1 MGSTFLGDRIIIMML
16 TGLVSS
22 RTVLALALLLL
33 FPLIGIAAERVVFE
47 ARKIVTMDPSIPEAR
62 YVVVEDGRILSVA
75 NSLAQLDAWLDNQD
89 YRIDSQFSEKV
100 LLPGLIDPHLHP
112 LMAAV
117 LLPTSFITPEDWNL
131 PTGKFPGVRTAENY
145 QRRLR
150 ELISDNKSSE
160 PFITWGYHQLWHG
173 DLDRQLLDEIE
184 PNRAVIVWHRSFHEI
199 IMNTAAMRFLDLD
212 NETVFAE
219 IISAPGID
227 PSHANYTAGHLSE
240 TALSV
245 ALARLQPVILAPDH
259 LDTGMKI
266 IQKMLRENGVTTI
279 ADMATGLFASFNI
292 EAALIKQ
299 TFEREDSPVRVML
312 VPNVKPMVGQM
323 GSATAVLEFLDQMQ
337 SSQTGSKVFLN
348 NRVKLLADG
357 AFFSQY
363 MRMNPPG
370 YSDGHEGKWLTEPAE
385 LESLARPF
393 WNAGIHIHTHVNGDE
408 GLDAVL
414 NTLEILQLEK
424 PRPNHRFT
432 LEHFGYSTI
441 AQAQRLH
448 TLGAQV
454 SAQPN
459 YVYVL
464 SDIYAQNG
472 LGYDRASQIVRLGT
486 LERQGTIVALHSDL
500 TMAPA
505 DPLFLAWIAA
515 NRLTMEGTL
524 MGPNERLSREKALR
538 AITIEAAY
546 IIGLED
552 EIGSISAGK
561 KADFAV
567 LEQDPYEIDVTR
579 LKDIPVWG
587 VVFEGIPYAA
597 ADESIEQ

>member
-1 MGSTFLGDRIIIMML
+1 MRFAVLTRIRPR
-16 TGLVSS
+16 LVL
-22 RTVLALALLLL
+22 VLLLL
-33 FPLIGIAAERVVFE
+33 IPQISISAERIVFE
-47 ARKIVTMDPSIPEAR
+47 ARKIITMDQSMPEAR
-62 YVVVEDGRILSVA
+62 YIAVEDGRILGVG
-75 NSLAQLDAWLDNQD
+75 NSLAQLDAWLVNQT

-117 LLPTSFITPEDWNL
+117 LLPTAFITPEDWTL
-131 PTGKFPGVRTAENY
+131 PSGEFPGVTTPEDYR
-145 QRRLR
+145 QRLR
-150 ELISDNKSSE
+150 ELISNNQSSD

-199 IMNTAAMRFLDLD
+199 IMNTAAMRFLELD
-212 NETVFAE
+212 SESLFAD

-227 PSHANYTAGHLSE
+227 PSHADYSAGHLSE
-240 TALSV
+240 TALGV
-245 ALARLQPVILAPDH
+245 GLARLQPVILAPDK
-259 LDTGMKI
+259 LNAGMTI
-266 IQKMLRENGVTTI
+266 IQKMLRQNGVTTI

-299 TFEREDSPVRVML
+299 TFDHQDSAVRVML
-312 VPNVKPMVGQM
+312 VPNVKSMVEQM
-323 GSATAVLEFLDQMQ
+323 GSADAVMEFLNQMQ
-337 SSQTGSKVFLN
+337 SSQISNKVFLN

-370 YSDGHEGKWLTEPAE
+370 YTDGHEGKWLTEPAE
-385 LESLARPF
+385 LESLARAF
-393 WNAGIHIHTHVNGDE
+393 WNNGYHIHTHVNGDE

-414 NTLEILQLEK
+414 NTLEKLLLEK
-424 PRPNHRFT
+424 PRPDHRFT

-464 SDIYAQNG
+464 SDNYAQNG
-472 LGYDRASQIVRLGT
+472 LGYDRASQMVRLGT
-486 LERQGTIVALHSDL
+486 LERQGTVIALHSDL

-515 NRLTMEGTL
+515 NRLTMEGTI
-524 MGPNERLSREKALR
+524 MGPSERLSLDKALR
-538 AITIEAAY
+538 AITIEAAHV
-546 IIGLED
+546 IGLED

-567 LEQDPYEIDVTR
+567 LEQDPYEVDVIS
-579 LKDIPVWG
+579 LKDIPIWG

-597 ADESIEQ
+597 NDRLIGQ

>member
-1 MGSTFLGDRIIIMML
+1 MRF
-16 TGLVSS
+16 
-22 RTVLALALLLL
+22 TVLTRIRPRLVLVLLLL
-33 FPLIGIAAERVVFE
+33 IPQISISAERIVFE
-47 ARKIVTMDPSIPEAR
+47 ARKIITMDQSMPEAR
-62 YVVVEDGRILSVA
+62 YIAVEDGRILGVG
-75 NSLAQLDAWLDNQD
+75 NSLAQLDAWLVNQN

-117 LLPTSFITPEDWNL
+117 LLPTAFITPEDWTL
-131 PTGKFPGVRTAENY
+131 PSGEFPGVTTPEDYR
-145 QRRLR
+145 QRLR
-150 ELISDNKSSE
+150 ELISNNQSSD

-199 IMNTAAMRFLDLD
+199 IMNTAAMRFLELD
-212 NETVFAE
+212 SESLFAD

-227 PSHANYTAGHLSE
+227 PSHADYSAGHLSE
-240 TALSV
+240 TALGV
-245 ALARLQPVILAPDH
+245 GLARLQPVILAPDK
-259 LDTGMKI
+259 LNAGMTI
-266 IQKMLRENGVTTI
+266 IQKMLRQNGVTTI

-299 TFEREDSPVRVML
+299 TFDHQDSAVRVML
-312 VPNVKPMVGQM
+312 VPNVKPMVEQM
-323 GSATAVLEFLDQMQ
+323 GSADAVMEFLNQMQ
-337 SSQTGSKVFLN
+337 SSQISNKVFLN

-370 YSDGHEGKWLTEPAE
+370 YTDGHEGKWLTEPAE
-385 LESLARPF
+385 LESLARAF
-393 WNAGIHIHTHVNGDE
+393 WNNGYHIHTHVNGDE

-414 NTLEILQLEK
+414 NTLEKLLLEK
-424 PRPNHRFT
+424 PRPDHRFT

-464 SDIYAQNG
+464 SDNYAQNG
-472 LGYDRASQIVRLGT
+472 LGYDRASQMVRLGT
-486 LERQGTIVALHSDL
+486 LERQGTVIALHSDL

-515 NRLTMEGTL
+515 NRLTMEGTI
-524 MGPNERLSREKALR
+524 MGPSERLSLDKALR
-538 AITIEAAY
+538 AITIEAAHV
-546 IIGLED
+546 IGLED

-567 LEQDPYEIDVTR
+567 LEQDPYEVDVTS
-579 LKDIPVWG
+579 LKDIPIWG

-597 ADESIEQ
+597 NDRLIAQ

>member
-1 MGSTFLGDRIIIMML
+1 MRF
-16 TGLVSS
+16 
-22 RTVLALALLLL
+22 TVLTRIRPRLVLVLLLL
-33 FPLIGIAAERVVFE
+33 IPQISISAERIVFE
-47 ARKIVTMDPSIPEAR
+47 ARKIITMDQSMPEAR
-62 YVVVEDGRILSVA
+62 YIAVEDGRILGVG
-75 NSLAQLDAWLDNQD
+75 NSLAQLDAWLVNQD
-89 YRIDSQFSEKV
+89 YRLDAQFSEKV

-117 LLPTSFITPEDWNL
+117 LLPTAFITPEDWTL
-131 PTGKFPGVRTAENY
+131 PSGEFPGVTTPEDYR
-145 QRRLR
+145 QRLR
-150 ELISDNKSSE
+150 ELISNNQSSD

-199 IMNTAAMRFLDLD
+199 IMNTAAMRFLELD
-212 NETVFAE
+212 SESLFAD

-227 PSHANYTAGHLSE
+227 PSHADYSAGHLSE
-240 TALSV
+240 TALGV
-245 ALARLQPVILAPDH
+245 GLARLQPVILAPDK
-259 LDTGMKI
+259 LNAGMTI
-266 IQKMLRENGVTTI
+266 IQKMLRQNGVTTI

-299 TFEREDSPVRVML
+299 TFDHQDSAVRVML
-312 VPNVKPMVGQM
+312 VPNVKPMVEQM
-323 GSATAVLEFLDQMQ
+323 GSTDAVMEFLNQMQ
-337 SSQTGSKVFLN
+337 SSQISNKVFLN

-370 YSDGHEGKWLTEPAE
+370 YTDGHEGKWLTEPAE
-385 LESLARPF
+385 LESLARAF
-393 WNAGIHIHTHVNGDE
+393 WNNGYHIHTHVNGDE

-414 NTLEILQLEK
+414 NTLEKLLLEK
-424 PRPNHRFT
+424 PRPDHRFT

-464 SDIYAQNG
+464 SDNYAQNG
-472 LGYDRASQIVRLGT
+472 LGYDRASQMVRLGT
-486 LERQGTIVALHSDL
+486 LERQGTVVALHSDL

-515 NRLTMEGTL
+515 NRLTMEGTI
-524 MGPNERLSREKALR
+524 MGPSERLSLDKALR
-538 AITIEAAY
+538 AITIEAAHV
-546 IIGLED
+546 IGLED

-567 LEQDPYEIDVTR
+567 LEQDPYEVDVTS
-579 LKDIPVWG
+579 LKDIPIWG

-597 ADESIEQ
+597 NDRLIAQ

>member
-1 MGSTFLGDRIIIMML
+1 MRF
-16 TGLVSS
+16 
-22 RTVLALALLLL
+22 TVLTRIRPRLVLVLLLL
-33 FPLIGIAAERVVFE
+33 IPQISISAERIVFE
-47 ARKIVTMDPSIPEAR
+47 ARKIITMDQSMPEAR
-62 YVVVEDGRILSVA
+62 YIAVEDGRILGVG
-75 NSLAQLDAWLDNQD
+75 NSLAQLDAWLVNQN

-117 LLPTSFITPEDWNL
+117 LLPTAFITPEDWTL
-131 PTGKFPGVRTAENY
+131 PSGEFPGVTTPEDYR
-145 QRRLR
+145 QRLR
-150 ELISDNKSSE
+150 ELISNNQSSD

-199 IMNTAAMRFLDLD
+199 IMNTAAMRFLELD
-212 NETVFAE
+212 SESLFAD
-219 IISAPGID
+219 IISASGID
-227 PSHANYTAGHLSE
+227 PSHADYSAGHLSE
-240 TALSV
+240 TALGV
-245 ALARLQPVILAPDH
+245 GLARLQPVILAPDK
-259 LDTGMKI
+259 LNAGMTI
-266 IQKMLRENGVTTI
+266 IQKMLRQNGVTTI

-299 TFEREDSPVRVML
+299 TFDHQDSAVRVML
-312 VPNVKPMVGQM
+312 VPNVKPMVEQM
-323 GSATAVLEFLDQMQ
+323 GSADAVMEFLNQMQ
-337 SSQTGSKVFLN
+337 SSQISNKVFLN

-370 YSDGHEGKWLTEPAE
+370 YTDGHEGKWLTEPAE
-385 LESLARPF
+385 LESLARAF
-393 WNAGIHIHTHVNGDE
+393 WNNGYHIHTHVNGDE

-414 NTLEILQLEK
+414 NTLEKLLLEK
-424 PRPNHRFT
+424 PRPDHRFT

-464 SDIYAQNG
+464 SDNYAQNG
-472 LGYDRASQIVRLGT
+472 LGYDRASQMVRLGT
-486 LERQGTIVALHSDL
+486 LERQGTVVALHSDL

-515 NRLTMEGTL
+515 NRLTMEGTI
-524 MGPNERLSREKALR
+524 MGPSERLSLDKALR
-538 AITIEAAY
+538 AITIEAAHV
-546 IIGLED
+546 IGLED

-567 LEQDPYEIDVTR
+567 LEQDPYEVDVTS
-579 LKDIPVWG
+579 LKDIPIWG

-597 ADESIEQ
+597 NDRLIAQ

>member
-1 MGSTFLGDRIIIMML
+1 MRF
-16 TGLVSS
+16 
-22 RTVLALALLLL
+22 TVLTRIRPKLILVLLLL
-33 FPLIGIAAERVVFE
+33 IPQISISAERIVFE
-47 ARKIVTMDPSIPEAR
+47 ARKIITMDQSMPEAR
-62 YVVVEDGRILSVA
+62 YIVVEDGRILGVGS
-75 NSLAQLDAWLDNQD
+75 SLAQLDAWLVNQD
-89 YRIDSQFSEKV
+89 YRLDGQFSEKV

-117 LLPTSFITPEDWNL
+117 LLPTAFITPEDWAL
-131 PTGKFPGVRTAENY
+131 PSGEFPGVTTPEDYR
-145 QRRLR
+145 QRLR
-150 ELISDNKSSE
+150 ELITSNQSSD

-173 DLDRQLLDEIE
+173 DLNRQLLDEIE

-199 IMNTAAMRFLDLD
+199 IMNTAAMRFLELD
-212 NETVFAE
+212 SESIFAD
-219 IISAPGID
+219 IISTPGID
-227 PSHANYTAGHLSE
+227 PSHADYSTGHLSE
-240 TALSV
+240 TALGV
-245 ALARLQPVILAPDH
+245 GLARLQPVILAPVK
-259 LDTGMKI
+259 LNAGMTI
-266 IQKMLRENGVTTI
+266 IQKMLRQNGVTTI

-299 TFEREDSPVRVML
+299 TFDHQSSAVRVML
-312 VPNVKPMVGQM
+312 VPNVKPMVEQM
-323 GSATAVLEFLDQMQ
+323 GSAEAVMELLNEMQ
-337 SSQTGSKVFLN
+337 SSQISNKVFLN

-370 YSDGHEGKWLTEPAE
+370 YTDGHEGKWLTEPPE
-385 LESLARPF
+385 LESLARAF
-393 WNAGIHIHTHVNGDE
+393 WNNGYHIHTHVNGDE

-414 NTLEILQLEK
+414 NTLEKLLIEH
-424 PRPNHRFT
+424 PRPDHRFT

-464 SDIYAQNG
+464 SDTYAKNG
-472 LGYDRASQIVRLGT
+472 LGYDRASQMVRLGT
-486 LERQGTIVALHSDL
+486 LERQGTLVALHSDL

-515 NRLTMEGTL
+515 NRLTMEGTI
-524 MGPNERLSREKALR
+524 MGPSERLSLDKALR
-538 AITIEAAY
+538 AITIEAAHV
-546 IIGLED
+546 IGLED

-567 LEQDPYEIDVTR
+567 LEQDPYEVDVTS
-579 LKDIPVWG
+579 LKDIPIWG

-597 ADESIEQ
+597 SDQLTEP

>member
-1 MGSTFLGDRIIIMML
+1 MRF
-16 TGLVSS
+16 
-22 RTVLALALLLL
+22 TVLTRIRPRLVLVLLLL
-33 FPLIGIAAERVVFE
+33 IPQISISAERIVFE
-47 ARKIVTMDPSIPEAR
+47 ARKIITMDQSMPEAR
-62 YVVVEDGRILSVA
+62 YIAVEDGRILGVG
-75 NSLAQLDAWLDNQD
+75 NSLAQLDAWLVNQN

-117 LLPTSFITPEDWNL
+117 LLPTAFITPEDWTL
-131 PTGKFPGVRTAENY
+131 PSGEFPGVTTPEDYR
-145 QRRLR
+145 QRLR
-150 ELISDNKSSE
+150 ELISNNQSSD

-199 IMNTAAMRFLDLD
+199 IMNTAAMRFLELD
-212 NETVFAE
+212 SESLFAD

-227 PSHANYTAGHLSE
+227 PSHADYSAGHLSE
-240 TALSV
+240 TALGV
-245 ALARLQPVILAPDH
+245 GLARLQPVILAPDK
-259 LDTGMKI
+259 LNAGMTI
-266 IQKMLRENGVTTI
+266 IQKMLRQNGVTTI

-299 TFEREDSPVRVML
+299 TFDHQDSAVRVML
-312 VPNVKPMVGQM
+312 VPNVKPMVEQM
-323 GSATAVLEFLDQMQ
+323 GSADAVMEFLNQMQ
-337 SSQTGSKVFLN
+337 SSQISNKVFLN

-385 LESLARPF
+385 LESLARAF
-393 WNAGIHIHTHVNGDE
+393 WNNGYHIHTHVNGDE

-414 NTLEILQLEK
+414 NTLEKLLLEK
-424 PRPNHRFT
+424 PRPDHRFT

-464 SDIYAQNG
+464 SDNYAQNG
-472 LGYDRASQIVRLGT
+472 LGYDRASQMVRLGT
-486 LERQGTIVALHSDL
+486 LERQGTVVALHSDL

-515 NRLTMEGTL
+515 NRLTMEGTI
-524 MGPNERLSREKALR
+524 MGPSERLSLDKALR
-538 AITIEAAY
+538 AITIEAAHV
-546 IIGLED
+546 IGLED

-567 LEQDPYEIDVTR
+567 LEQDPYEVDVTS
-579 LKDIPVWG
+579 LKDIPIWG

-597 ADESIEQ
+597 NDRLIAQ

>member
-1 MGSTFLGDRIIIMML
+1 MRF
-16 TGLVSS
+16 
-22 RTVLALALLLL
+22 TVLTRIRPRLVLVLLLL
-33 FPLIGIAAERVVFE
+33 IPQISISAERIVFE
-47 ARKIVTMDPSIPEAR
+47 ARKIITMDQSMPEAR
-62 YVVVEDGRILSVA
+62 YIAVEDGRILGVG
-75 NSLAQLDAWLDNQD
+75 NSLAQLDAWLVNQN
-89 YRIDSQFSEKV
+89 YRMDSQFSEKV

-117 LLPTSFITPEDWNL
+117 LLPTAFITPEDWTL
-131 PTGKFPGVRTAENY
+131 PSGEFPGVTTPEDYR
-145 QRRLR
+145 QRLR
-150 ELISDNKSSE
+150 ELISNNQSSD

-199 IMNTAAMRFLDLD
+199 IMNTAAMRFLELD
-212 NETVFAE
+212 SESLFAD

-227 PSHANYTAGHLSE
+227 PSHADYSAGHLSE
-240 TALSV
+240 TALGV
-245 ALARLQPVILAPDH
+245 GLARLQPVILAPDK
-259 LDTGMKI
+259 LNAGMTI
-266 IQKMLRENGVTTI
+266 IQKMLRQNGVTTI

-299 TFEREDSPVRVML
+299 TFDHQDSAVRVIL
-312 VPNVKPMVGQM
+312 VPNVKPMVEQM
-323 GSATAVLEFLDQMQ
+323 GSADAVMEFLNQMQ
-337 SSQTGSKVFLN
+337 SSQISNKVFLN

-370 YSDGHEGKWLTEPAE
+370 YTDGHEGKWLTEPAE
-385 LESLARPF
+385 LESLARAF
-393 WNAGIHIHTHVNGDE
+393 WNNGYHIHTHVNGDE

-414 NTLEILQLEK
+414 NTLEKLLLEK
-424 PRPNHRFT
+424 PRPDHRFT

-464 SDIYAQNG
+464 SDNYAQNG
-472 LGYDRASQIVRLGT
+472 LGYDRASQMVRLGT
-486 LERQGTIVALHSDL
+486 LERQGTVVALHSDL

-515 NRLTMEGTL
+515 NRLTMEGTI
-524 MGPNERLSREKALR
+524 MGPSERLSLDKALR
-538 AITIEAAY
+538 AITIEAAHV
-546 IIGLED
+546 IGLED

-567 LEQDPYEIDVTR
+567 LEQDPYEVDVTS
-579 LKDIPVWG
+579 LKDIPIWG

-597 ADESIEQ
+597 NDRLIAQ

>member
-1 MGSTFLGDRIIIMML
+1 MRF
-16 TGLVSS
+16 
-22 RTVLALALLLL
+22 TVLTRIRPRLVLVLLLL
-33 FPLIGIAAERVVFE
+33 IPQISISAERIVFE
-47 ARKIVTMDPSIPEAR
+47 ARKIITMDQSMPEAR
-62 YVVVEDGRILSVA
+62 YIAVEDGRILGVG
-75 NSLAQLDAWLDNQD
+75 NSLAQLDAWLVNQN

-117 LLPTSFITPEDWNL
+117 LLPTAFITPEDWTL
-131 PTGKFPGVRTAENY
+131 PSGEFPGVTTPEDYR
-145 QRRLR
+145 QRLR
-150 ELISDNKSSE
+150 ELISNNQSSD

-199 IMNTAAMRFLDLD
+199 IMNTAAMRFLELD
-212 NETVFAE
+212 SESLFAD

-227 PSHANYTAGHLSE
+227 PSHADYLAGHLSE
-240 TALSV
+240 TALGV
-245 ALARLQPVILAPDH
+245 GLARLQPVILAPDK
-259 LDTGMKI
+259 LNAGMTI
-266 IQKMLRENGVTTI
+266 IQKMLRQNGVTTI

-299 TFEREDSPVRVML
+299 TFDHQDSAVRVML
-312 VPNVKPMVGQM
+312 VPNVKPMVEQM
-323 GSATAVLEFLDQMQ
+323 GSADAVMEFLNQMQ
-337 SSQTGSKVFLN
+337 SSQISNKVFLN

-370 YSDGHEGKWLTEPAE
+370 YTDGHEGKWLTEPAE
-385 LESLARPF
+385 LESLARAF
-393 WNAGIHIHTHVNGDE
+393 WNNGYHIHTHVNGDE

-414 NTLEILQLEK
+414 NTLEKLLLEK
-424 PRPNHRFT
+424 PRPDHRFT

-464 SDIYAQNG
+464 SDNYAQNG
-472 LGYDRASQIVRLGT
+472 LGYDRASQMVRLGT
-486 LERQGTIVALHSDL
+486 LERQGTVVALHSDL

-515 NRLTMEGTL
+515 NRLTMEGTI
-524 MGPNERLSREKALR
+524 MGPSERLSLDKALR
-538 AITIEAAY
+538 AITIEAAHV
-546 IIGLED
+546 IGLED

-567 LEQDPYEIDVTR
+567 LEQDPYEVDVTS
-579 LKDIPVWG
+579 LKDIPIWG

-597 ADESIEQ
+597 NDRLIGQ

>member
-1 MGSTFLGDRIIIMML
+1 MRF
-16 TGLVSS
+16 
-22 RTVLALALLLL
+22 TVLTRIRPRLVLVLLLL
-33 FPLIGIAAERVVFE
+33 IPQISISAERIVFE
-47 ARKIVTMDPSIPEAR
+47 ARKIITMDQSMPEAR
-62 YVVVEDGRILSVA
+62 YIAVEDGRILGVG
-75 NSLAQLDAWLDNQD
+75 NSLAQLDAWLVNQN

-117 LLPTSFITPEDWNL
+117 LLPTAFITPEDWTL
-131 PTGKFPGVRTAENY
+131 PSGEFPGVTTPEDYR
-145 QRRLR
+145 QRLR
-150 ELISDNKSSE
+150 ELISNNQSSD

-199 IMNTAAMRFLDLD
+199 IMNTAAMRFLELD
-212 NETVFAE
+212 SESLFAD

-227 PSHANYTAGHLSE
+227 PSHADYSAGHLSE
-240 TALSV
+240 TALGV
-245 ALARLQPVILAPDH
+245 GLARLQPVILAPDK
-259 LDTGMKI
+259 LNAGMTI
-266 IQKMLRENGVTTI
+266 IQKMLRQNGVTTI

-299 TFEREDSPVRVML
+299 TFDHQESAVRVML
-312 VPNVKPMVGQM
+312 VPNVKPMVEQM
-323 GSATAVLEFLDQMQ
+323 GSADAVMEFLNQMQ
-337 SSQTGSKVFLN
+337 SSQISNKVFLN

-370 YSDGHEGKWLTEPAE
+370 YTDGHEGKWLTEPAE
-385 LESLARPF
+385 LESLARAF
-393 WNAGIHIHTHVNGDE
+393 WNNGYHIHTHVNGDE

-414 NTLEILQLEK
+414 NTLEKLLLEK
-424 PRPNHRFT
+424 PRPDHRFT

-464 SDIYAQNG
+464 SDNYAQNG
-472 LGYDRASQIVRLGT
+472 LGYDRASQMVRLGT
-486 LERQGTIVALHSDL
+486 LERQGTVVALHSDL

-515 NRLTMEGTL
+515 NRLTMEGTI
-524 MGPNERLSREKALR
+524 MGPSERLSLDKALR
-538 AITIEAAY
+538 AITIEAAHV
-546 IIGLED
+546 IGLED

-567 LEQDPYEIDVTR
+567 LEQDPYEVDVTS
-579 LKDIPVWG
+579 LKDIPIWG

-597 ADESIEQ
+597 NDRLIAQ

>member
-1 MGSTFLGDRIIIMML
+1 MRF
-16 TGLVSS
+16 
-22 RTVLALALLLL
+22 TVLTRIRPRLVLVLLLL
-33 FPLIGIAAERVVFE
+33 IPQISISAERIVFE
-47 ARKIVTMDPSIPEAR
+47 ARKIITMDQSMPEAR
-62 YVVVEDGRILSVA
+62 YIAVEDGRILGVG
-75 NSLAQLDAWLDNQD
+75 NSLAQLDAWLVNQN

-117 LLPTSFITPEDWNL
+117 LLPTAFITPEDWTL
-131 PTGKFPGVRTAENY
+131 PSGEFPGVTTPEDYR
-145 QRRLR
+145 QRLR
-150 ELISDNKSSE
+150 ELISNNQSSD

-199 IMNTAAMRFLDLD
+199 IMNTAAMRFLELD
-212 NETVFAE
+212 SESLFAD

-227 PSHANYTAGHLSE
+227 PSHADYSAGHLSE
-240 TALSV
+240 TALGV
-245 ALARLQPVILAPDH
+245 GLARLQPVILAPDK
-259 LDTGMKI
+259 LNAGMTI
-266 IQKMLRENGVTTI
+266 IQKMLRQNGVTTI

-299 TFEREDSPVRVML
+299 TFDHQDSAVRVML
-312 VPNVKPMVGQM
+312 VPNVKPMVEQM
-323 GSATAVLEFLDQMQ
+323 GSADAVMEFLNQMQ
-337 SSQTGSKVFLN
+337 SSQISNKVFLN

-370 YSDGHEGKWLTEPAE
+370 YTDGHEGKWLTEPAE
-385 LESLARPF
+385 LESLARAF
-393 WNAGIHIHTHVNGDE
+393 WNNGYHIHTHVNGDE

-414 NTLEILQLEK
+414 NTLEKLLLEK
-424 PRPNHRFT
+424 PRPDHRFT

-464 SDIYAQNG
+464 SDNYAQNG
-472 LGYDRASQIVRLGT
+472 LGYDRASQMVRLGT
-486 LERQGTIVALHSDL
+486 LERQGTVVALHSDL

-515 NRLTMEGTL
+515 NRLTMEGTI
-524 MGPNERLSREKALR
+524 MGPSERLSLDKALR
-538 AITIEAAY
+538 AITIEAAHV
-546 IIGLED
+546 IGLED

-567 LEQDPYEIDVTR
+567 LEQDPYEVDVTS
-579 LKDIPVWG
+579 LKDIPIWG

-597 ADESIEQ
+597 NDQLIAQ

>member
-1 MGSTFLGDRIIIMML
+1 MRF
-16 TGLVSS
+16 
-22 RTVLALALLLL
+22 TVLTRIRPRLVLVLLLL
-33 FPLIGIAAERVVFE
+33 IPQISISAERIVFE
-47 ARKIVTMDPSIPEAR
+47 ARKIITMDQSMPEAR
-62 YVVVEDGRILSVA
+62 YIAVEDGRILGVG
-75 NSLAQLDAWLDNQD
+75 NSLAQLDAWLVNQN
-89 YRIDSQFSEKV
+89 YRMDSQFSEKV

-117 LLPTSFITPEDWNL
+117 LLPTAFITPEDWTL
-131 PTGKFPGVRTAENY
+131 PSGEFPGVTTPEDYR
-145 QRRLR
+145 QRLR
-150 ELISDNKSSE
+150 ELISNNQSSD

-199 IMNTAAMRFLDLD
+199 IMNTAAMRFLELD
-212 NETVFAE
+212 SESLFAD

-227 PSHANYTAGHLSE
+227 PSHADYSAGHLSE
-240 TALSV
+240 TALGV
-245 ALARLQPVILAPDH
+245 GLARLQPVILAPDK
-259 LDTGMKI
+259 LNAGMTI
-266 IQKMLRENGVTTI
+266 IQKMLRQNGVTTI

-299 TFEREDSPVRVML
+299 TFDHQDSAVRVML
-312 VPNVKPMVGQM
+312 VPNVKPMVEQM
-323 GSATAVLEFLDQMQ
+323 GSADAVMEFLNQMQ
-337 SSQTGSKVFLN
+337 SSQISNKVFLN

-370 YSDGHEGKWLTEPAE
+370 YTDGHEGKWLTEPAE
-385 LESLARPF
+385 LESLARAF
-393 WNAGIHIHTHVNGDE
+393 WNNGYHIHTHVNGDE

-414 NTLEILQLEK
+414 NTLEKLLLEK
-424 PRPNHRFT
+424 PRPDHRFT

-464 SDIYAQNG
+464 SDNYAQNG
-472 LGYDRASQIVRLGT
+472 LGYDRASQMVRLGT
-486 LERQGTIVALHSDL
+486 LERQGTVVALHSDL

-515 NRLTMEGTL
+515 NRLTMEGTI
-524 MGPNERLSREKALR
+524 MGASERLSLDKALR
-538 AITIEAAY
+538 AITIEAAHV
-546 IIGLED
+546 IGLED

-567 LEQDPYEIDVTR
+567 LEQDPYEVDVTS
-579 LKDIPVWG
+579 LKDIPIWG

-597 ADESIEQ
+597 NDRLIAQ

>member
-1 MGSTFLGDRIIIMML
+1 MRF
-16 TGLVSS
+16 
-22 RTVLALALLLL
+22 TVLTRIRPRLVLVLLLL
-33 FPLIGIAAERVVFE
+33 IPQISISAERIVFE
-47 ARKIVTMDPSIPEAR
+47 ARKIITMDQSMPEAR
-62 YVVVEDGRILSVA
+62 YIAVEDGRILGVG
-75 NSLAQLDAWLDNQD
+75 NSLAQLDAWLVNQN
-89 YRIDSQFSEKV
+89 YRMDSQFSEKV

-117 LLPTSFITPEDWNL
+117 LLPTAFITPEDWTL
-131 PTGKFPGVRTAENY
+131 PSGEFPGVTTPEDYR
-145 QRRLR
+145 QRLR
-150 ELISDNKSSE
+150 ELISNNQSSD

-199 IMNTAAMRFLDLD
+199 IMNTAAMRFLELD
-212 NETVFAE
+212 SESLFAD

-227 PSHANYTAGHLSE
+227 PSHADYSAGHLSE
-240 TALSV
+240 TALGV
-245 ALARLQPVILAPDH
+245 GLARLQPVILAPDK
-259 LDTGMKI
+259 LNAGMTI
-266 IQKMLRENGVTTI
+266 IQKMLRQNGVTTI

-299 TFEREDSPVRVML
+299 TFDHQDSAVRVIL
-312 VPNVKPMVGQM
+312 VPNVKPMVEQM
-323 GSATAVLEFLDQMQ
+323 GSADAVMEFLNQMQ
-337 SSQTGSKVFLN
+337 SSQISNKVFLN

-370 YSDGHEGKWLTEPAE
+370 YTDGHEGKWLTEPAE
-385 LESLARPF
+385 LESLARAF
-393 WNAGIHIHTHVNGDE
+393 WNNGYHIHTHVNGDE

-414 NTLEILQLEK
+414 NTLEKLLLEK
-424 PRPNHRFT
+424 PRPDHRFT

-464 SDIYAQNG
+464 SDNYAQNG
-472 LGYDRASQIVRLGT
+472 LGYDRASQMVRLGT
-486 LERQGTIVALHSDL
+486 LERQGTVVALHSDL

-515 NRLTMEGTL
+515 NRLTMEGTI
-524 MGPNERLSREKALR
+524 MGPSERLSLDKALR
-538 AITIEAAY
+538 AITIEAAHV
-546 IIGLED
+546 IGLED

-567 LEQDPYEIDVTR
+567 LEQDPYEVDVTS
-579 LKDIPVWG
+579 LKDIPIWG

-597 ADESIEQ
+597 NDRLIGQ

>member
-1 MGSTFLGDRIIIMML
+1 MRF
-16 TGLVSS
+16 
-22 RTVLALALLLL
+22 TVLTRIRPRLVLVLLLL
-33 FPLIGIAAERVVFE
+33 IPQISISAERIVFE
-47 ARKIVTMDPSIPEAR
+47 ARKIITMDQSMPEAR
-62 YVVVEDGRILSVA
+62 YIAVEDGRILGVG
-75 NSLAQLDAWLDNQD
+75 NSLAQLDAWLVNQN

-117 LLPTSFITPEDWNL
+117 LLPTAFITPEDWTL
-131 PTGKFPGVRTAENY
+131 PSGEFPGVTTPEDYR
-145 QRRLR
+145 QRLR
-150 ELISDNKSSE
+150 ELISNNQSSD

-199 IMNTAAMRFLDLD
+199 IMNTAAMRFLELD
-212 NETVFAE
+212 SESLFAD

-227 PSHANYTAGHLSE
+227 PSHADYSAGHLSE
-240 TALSV
+240 TALGV
-245 ALARLQPVILAPDH
+245 GLARLQPVILAPDK
-259 LDTGMKI
+259 LNAGMTI
-266 IQKMLRENGVTTI
+266 IQKMLRQNGVTTI

-299 TFEREDSPVRVML
+299 TFDHQDSAVRVML
-312 VPNVKPMVGQM
+312 VPNVKPMVEQM
-323 GSATAVLEFLDQMQ
+323 GSADAVMEFLNQMQ
-337 SSQTGSKVFLN
+337 SSQISNKVFLN

-370 YSDGHEGKWLTEPAE
+370 YTDGHEGKWLTEPAE
-385 LESLARPF
+385 LESLARVF
-393 WNAGIHIHTHVNGDE
+393 WNKGYHIHTHVNGDE

-414 NTLEILQLEK
+414 NTLEKLLLEK
-424 PRPNHRFT
+424 PRPDHRFT

-464 SDIYAQNG
+464 SDNYAQNG
-472 LGYDRASQIVRLGT
+472 LGYDRASQMVRLGT
-486 LERQGTIVALHSDL
+486 LERQGTVVALHSDL

-515 NRLTMEGTL
+515 NRLTMEGTI
-524 MGPNERLSREKALR
+524 MGPSERLSLDKALR
-538 AITIEAAY
+538 AITIEAAHV
-546 IIGLED
+546 IGLED

-567 LEQDPYEIDVTR
+567 LEQDPYEVDVTS
-579 LKDIPVWG
+579 LKDIPIWG

-597 ADESIEQ
+597 NDRLIAQ

>member
-1 MGSTFLGDRIIIMML
+1 MRF
-16 TGLVSS
+16 
-22 RTVLALALLLL
+22 TVLTRIRPRLVLVLLLL
-33 FPLIGIAAERVVFE
+33 IPQISISAERIVFE
-47 ARKIVTMDPSIPEAR
+47 ARKIITMDQSMPEAR
-62 YVVVEDGRILSVA
+62 YIAVEDGRILGVG
-75 NSLAQLDAWLDNQD
+75 NSLAQLDAWLVNQN
-89 YRIDSQFSEKV
+89 YRMDSQFSEKV

-117 LLPTSFITPEDWNL
+117 LLPTAFITPEDWTL
-131 PTGKFPGVRTAENY
+131 PSGEFPGVTTPEDYR
-145 QRRLR
+145 QRLR
-150 ELISDNKSSE
+150 ELISNNQSSD

-199 IMNTAAMRFLDLD
+199 IMNTAAMRFLELD
-212 NETVFAE
+212 SESLFAD

-227 PSHANYTAGHLSE
+227 PSHADYSAGHLSE
-240 TALSV
+240 TALGV
-245 ALARLQPVILAPDH
+245 GLARLQPVILAPDK
-259 LDTGMKI
+259 LNAGMTI
-266 IQKMLRENGVTTI
+266 IQKMLRQNGVTTI

-299 TFEREDSPVRVML
+299 TFDHQDSAVRVIL
-312 VPNVKPMVGQM
+312 VPNVKPMVEQM
-323 GSATAVLEFLDQMQ
+323 GSADAVMEFLNQMQ
-337 SSQTGSKVFLN
+337 SSQISNKVFLN

-385 LESLARPF
+385 LESLARAF
-393 WNAGIHIHTHVNGDE
+393 WNNGYHIHTHVNGDE

-414 NTLEILQLEK
+414 NTLEKLLLEK
-424 PRPNHRFT
+424 PRPDHRFT

-464 SDIYAQNG
+464 SDNYAQNG
-472 LGYDRASQIVRLGT
+472 LGYDRASQMVRLGT
-486 LERQGTIVALHSDL
+486 LERQGTVVALHSDL

-515 NRLTMEGTL
+515 NRLTMEGTI
-524 MGPNERLSREKALR
+524 MGPSERLSLDKALR
-538 AITIEAAY
+538 AITIEAAHV
-546 IIGLED
+546 IGLED

-567 LEQDPYEIDVTR
+567 LEQDPYEVDVTS
-579 LKDIPVWG
+579 LKDIPIWG

-597 ADESIEQ
+597 NDRLIAQ

>member
-1 MGSTFLGDRIIIMML
+1 MRF
-16 TGLVSS
+16 
-22 RTVLALALLLL
+22 TVLTRIRPRLVLVLLLL
-33 FPLIGIAAERVVFE
+33 IPQISISAERIVFE
-47 ARKIVTMDPSIPEAR
+47 ARKIITMDQSMPEAR
-62 YVVVEDGRILSVA
+62 YIAVEDGRILGVG
-75 NSLAQLDAWLDNQD
+75 NSLAQLDAWLVNQN

-117 LLPTSFITPEDWNL
+117 LLPTAFITPEDWTL
-131 PTGKFPGVRTAENY
+131 PSGEFPGVTTPEDYR
-145 QRRLR
+145 QRLR
-150 ELISDNKSSE
+150 ELISNNQSSD

-199 IMNTAAMRFLDLD
+199 IMNTAAMRFLELD
-212 NETVFAE
+212 SESLFAD

-227 PSHANYTAGHLSE
+227 PSHADYSAGHLSE
-240 TALSV
+240 TALGV
-245 ALARLQPVILAPDH
+245 GLARLQPVILAPDK
-259 LDTGMKI
+259 LNAGMTI
-266 IQKMLRENGVTTI
+266 IQKMLRQNGVTTI

-299 TFEREDSPVRVML
+299 TFDHQDSAVRVML
-312 VPNVKPMVGQM
+312 VPNVKPMVEQM
-323 GSATAVLEFLDQMQ
+323 GSADAVMEFLNQMQ
-337 SSQTGSKVFLN
+337 SSQISNKVFLN

-370 YSDGHEGKWLTEPAE
+370 YTDGHEGKWLTEPAE
-385 LESLARPF
+385 LESLARAF
-393 WNAGIHIHTHVNGDE
+393 WNNGYHIHTHVNGDE

-414 NTLEILQLEK
+414 NTLEKLLLEK
-424 PRPNHRFT
+424 PRPDHRFT

-464 SDIYAQNG
+464 SDNYAQNG
-472 LGYDRASQIVRLGT
+472 LGYDRASQMVRLGT
-486 LERQGTIVALHSDL
+486 LERQGTVVALHSDL

-515 NRLTMEGTL
+515 NRLTMEGTI
-524 MGPNERLSREKALR
+524 MGPSERLSLDKALR
-538 AITIEAAY
+538 AITIEAAHV
-546 IIGLED
+546 IGLED

-567 LEQDPYEIDVTR
+567 LEQDPYEVDVTS
-579 LKDIPVWG
+579 LKDIPIWG

-597 ADESIEQ
+597 NDRLIAQ

>member
-1 MGSTFLGDRIIIMML
+1 MRF
-16 TGLVSS
+16 
-22 RTVLALALLLL
+22 TVLTRIRPRLVLVLLLL
-33 FPLIGIAAERVVFE
+33 IPQISISAERIVFE
-47 ARKIVTMDPSIPEAR
+47 ARKIITMDQSMPEAR
-62 YVVVEDGRILSVA
+62 YIAVEDGRILGVG
-75 NSLAQLDAWLDNQD
+75 NSLAQLDAWLLNQD
-89 YRIDSQFSEKV
+89 YRLDAQFSEKV

-117 LLPTSFITPEDWNL
+117 LLPTAFITPEDWTL
-131 PTGKFPGVRTAENY
+131 PSGEFPGVTTPEDYR
-145 QRRLR
+145 QRLR
-150 ELISDNKSSE
+150 ELISNNQSSD

-173 DLDRQLLDEIE
+173 NLDRQLLDEIE

-199 IMNTAAMRFLDLD
+199 IMNTAAMRFLELD
-212 NETVFAE
+212 SESRFAD

-227 PSHANYTAGHLSE
+227 PSHADYSAGHLSE
-240 TALSV
+240 TALGV
-245 ALARLQPVILAPDH
+245 GLARLQPVILAPDK
-259 LDTGMKI
+259 LNAGMTI
-266 IQKMLRENGVTTI
+266 IQKMLRQNGVTTI

-299 TFEREDSPVRVML
+299 TFDHQDSAVRVML
-312 VPNVKPMVGQM
+312 VPNVKPMVEQM
-323 GSATAVLEFLDQMQ
+323 GSADAVMEFLNQMQ
-337 SSQTGSKVFLN
+337 SSQISNKVFLN

-370 YSDGHEGKWLTEPAE
+370 YTDGHEGKWLTEPAE
-385 LESLARPF
+385 LESLARAF
-393 WNAGIHIHTHVNGDE
+393 WNNGYHIHTHVNGDE

-414 NTLEILQLEK
+414 NTLEKLLLEK
-424 PRPNHRFT
+424 PRPDHRFT

-464 SDIYAQNG
+464 SDNYAQNG
-472 LGYDRASQIVRLGT
+472 LGYDRASQMVRLGT
-486 LERQGTIVALHSDL
+486 LERQGTVIALHSDL

-515 NRLTMEGTL
+515 NRLTMEGTI
-524 MGPNERLSREKALR
+524 MGPSERLSLDKALR
-538 AITIEAAY
+538 AITIEAAHV
-546 IIGLED
+546 IGLED

-567 LEQDPYEIDVTR
+567 LEQDPYEVDVTS
-579 LKDIPVWG
+579 LKDIPIWG

-597 ADESIEQ
+597 NDRLIGQ

>member
-1 MGSTFLGDRIIIMML
+1 MRF
-16 TGLVSS
+16 
-22 RTVLALALLLL
+22 TVLTRIRPRLVLVLLLL
-33 FPLIGIAAERVVFE
+33 IPQISISAERIVFE
-47 ARKIVTMDPSIPEAR
+47 ARKIITMDQSMPEAR
-62 YVVVEDGRILSVA
+62 YIAVEDGRILGVG
-75 NSLAQLDAWLDNQD
+75 NSLAQLDAWLVNQN
-89 YRIDSQFSEKV
+89 YRMDSQFSEKV

-117 LLPTSFITPEDWNL
+117 LLPTAFITPEDWTL
-131 PTGKFPGVRTAENY
+131 PSGEFPGVTTPEDYR
-145 QRRLR
+145 QRLR
-150 ELISDNKSSE
+150 ELISNNQSSD

-199 IMNTAAMRFLDLD
+199 IMNTAAMRFLELD
-212 NETVFAE
+212 SESLFAD

-227 PSHANYTAGHLSE
+227 PSHADYSAGHLSE
-240 TALSV
+240 TALGV
-245 ALARLQPVILAPDH
+245 GLARLQPVILAPDK
-259 LDTGMKI
+259 LNAGMTI
-266 IQKMLRENGVTTI
+266 IQKMLRQNGVTTI

-299 TFEREDSPVRVML
+299 TFDHQDSAVRVIL
-312 VPNVKPMVGQM
+312 VPNVKPMVEQM
-323 GSATAVLEFLDQMQ
+323 GSADAVMEFLNQMQ
-337 SSQTGSKVFLN
+337 SSQISNKVFLN

-370 YSDGHEGKWLTEPAE
+370 YTDGHEGKWLTEPAE
-385 LESLARPF
+385 LESLARAF
-393 WNAGIHIHTHVNGDE
+393 WNNGYHIHTHVNGDE

-414 NTLEILQLEK
+414 NTLEKLLLEK
-424 PRPNHRFT
+424 PRPDHRFT
-432 LEHFGYSTI
+432 LEHFGYSTT

-464 SDIYAQNG
+464 SDNYAQNG
-472 LGYDRASQIVRLGT
+472 LGYDRASQMVRLGT
-486 LERQGTIVALHSDL
+486 LERQGTVVALHSDL

-515 NRLTMEGTL
+515 NRLTMEGTI
-524 MGPNERLSREKALR
+524 MGPSERLSLDKALR
-538 AITIEAAY
+538 AITIEAAHV
-546 IIGLED
+546 IGLED

-567 LEQDPYEIDVTR
+567 LEQDPYEVDVTS
-579 LKDIPVWG
+579 LKDIPIWG

-597 ADESIEQ
+597 SDQLTEQ

>member
-1 MGSTFLGDRIIIMML
+1 MRFAILTRIRSR
-16 TGLVSS
+16 LVL
-22 RTVLALALLLL
+22 VLLLL
-33 FPLIGIAAERVVFE
+33 IPQISISAERIVFE
-47 ARKIVTMDPSIPEAR
+47 ARKIITMDQSMPEAR
-62 YVVVEDGRILSVA
+62 YIAVEDGRILGVG
-75 NSLAQLDAWLDNQD
+75 NSLAQLDAWLVNQD
-89 YRIDSQFSEKV
+89 YRLDAQFSEKV

-117 LLPTSFITPEDWNL
+117 LLPTAFITPEDWSL
-131 PTGKFPGVRTAENY
+131 PSGEFPGVTTPEDYR
-145 QRRLR
+145 QRLR
-150 ELISDNKSSE
+150 ELISNNQSSD

-173 DLDRQLLDEIE
+173 NLDRQLLDEIE

-199 IMNTAAMRFLDLD
+199 IMNTAAMRFLELD
-212 NETVFAE
+212 SESLFAD

-227 PSHANYTAGHLSE
+227 PSHANYSAGHLSE
-240 TALSV
+240 TALGV
-245 ALARLQPVILAPDH
+245 GLARLQPVILAPDK
-259 LDTGMKI
+259 LNAGMTI
-266 IQKMLRENGVTTI
+266 IQKMLRQNGVTTI

-299 TFEREDSPVRVML
+299 TFDHQDSAVRVML
-312 VPNVKPMVGQM
+312 VPNVKPMVEQM
-323 GSATAVLEFLDQMQ
+323 GSADAVMEFLNQMQ
-337 SSQTGSKVFLN
+337 SSQISNKVFLN

-370 YSDGHEGKWLTEPAE
+370 YTDGHEGKWLTEPAE
-385 LESLARPF
+385 LESLARAF
-393 WNAGIHIHTHVNGDE
+393 WNNGYHIHTHVNGDE

-414 NTLEILQLEK
+414 NTLEKLLLEK
-424 PRPNHRFT
+424 PRPDHRFT

-464 SDIYAQNG
+464 SNNYAQNG
-472 LGYDRASQIVRLGT
+472 LGYDRASQMVRLGT
-486 LERQGTIVALHSDL
+486 LERQGTVVALHSDL

-515 NRLTMEGTL
+515 NRLTMEGTI
-524 MGPNERLSREKALR
+524 MGPSERLSLDKALR
-538 AITIEAAY
+538 AITIEAAHV
-546 IIGLED
+546 IGLED

-567 LEQDPYEIDVTR
+567 LEQDPYEVDVTS
-579 LKDIPVWG
+579 LKDIPIWG

-597 ADESIEQ
+597 NDRLIAQ

>member
-1 MGSTFLGDRIIIMML
+1 MRF
-16 TGLVSS
+16 
-22 RTVLALALLLL
+22 TVLTRIRPRLVLVLLLL
-33 FPLIGIAAERVVFE
+33 IPQISISAERIVFE
-47 ARKIVTMDPSIPEAR
+47 ARKIITMDQSMPEAR
-62 YVVVEDGRILSVA
+62 YIAVEDGRILGVG
-75 NSLAQLDAWLDNQD
+75 NSLAQLDAWLVNQN
-89 YRIDSQFSEKV
+89 YRMDSQFSEKV

-117 LLPTSFITPEDWNL
+117 LLPTAFITPEDWTL
-131 PTGKFPGVRTAENY
+131 PSGEFPGVTTPEDYR
-145 QRRLR
+145 QRLR
-150 ELISDNKSSE
+150 ELISNNQSSD

-199 IMNTAAMRFLDLD
+199 IMNTAAMRFLELD
-212 NETVFAE
+212 SESLFAD

-227 PSHANYTAGHLSE
+227 PSHADYSAGHLSE
-240 TALSV
+240 TALGV
-245 ALARLQPVILAPDH
+245 GLARLQPVILAPDK
-259 LDTGMKI
+259 LNAGMTI
-266 IQKMLRENGVTTI
+266 IQKMLRQNGVTTI

-299 TFEREDSPVRVML
+299 TFDHQDSAVRVIL
-312 VPNVKPMVGQM
+312 VPNVKPMVEQM
-323 GSATAVLEFLDQMQ
+323 GSADAVMEFLNQMQ
-337 SSQTGSKVFLN
+337 SSQISNKVFLN

-370 YSDGHEGKWLTEPAE
+370 YTDGHEGKWLTEPAE
-385 LESLARPF
+385 LESLARAF
-393 WNAGIHIHTHVNGDE
+393 WNNGYHIHTHVNGDE

-414 NTLEILQLEK
+414 NTLEKLLLEK
-424 PRPNHRFT
+424 PRPDHRFT

-464 SDIYAQNG
+464 SDNYAQNG
-472 LGYDRASQIVRLGT
+472 LGYDRASQMVRLGT
-486 LERQGTIVALHSDL
+486 LERQGTVVALHSDL

-515 NRLTMEGTL
+515 NRLTMEGTI
-524 MGPNERLSREKALR
+524 MGASERLSLDKALR
-538 AITIEAAY
+538 AITIEAAHV
-546 IIGLED
+546 IGLED

-567 LEQDPYEIDVTR
+567 LEQDPYEVDVTS
-579 LKDIPVWG
+579 LKDIPIWG

-597 ADESIEQ
+597 NDRLIGQ

>member
-1 MGSTFLGDRIIIMML
+1 MRF
-16 TGLVSS
+16 
-22 RTVLALALLLL
+22 TVLTRIRPRLVLVLLLL
-33 FPLIGIAAERVVFE
+33 IPQISISAERIVFE
-47 ARKIVTMDPSIPEAR
+47 ARKIITMDQSMPEAR
-62 YVVVEDGRILSVA
+62 YIAVEDGRILGVG
-75 NSLAQLDAWLDNQD
+75 NSLAQLDAWLVNQN
-89 YRIDSQFSEKV
+89 YRMDSQFSEKV

-117 LLPTSFITPEDWNL
+117 LLPTAFITPEDWTL
-131 PTGKFPGVRTAENY
+131 PSGEFPGVTTPEDYR
-145 QRRLR
+145 QRLR
-150 ELISDNKSSE
+150 ELISNNQSSD

-199 IMNTAAMRFLDLD
+199 IMNTAAMRFLELD
-212 NETVFAE
+212 SESLFAD

-227 PSHANYTAGHLSE
+227 PSHADYSAGHLSE
-240 TALSV
+240 TALGV
-245 ALARLQPVILAPDH
+245 GLARLQPVILAPDK
-259 LDTGMKI
+259 LNAGMTI
-266 IQKMLRENGVTTI
+266 IQKMLRQNGVTTI

-299 TFEREDSPVRVML
+299 TFDHQDSAVRVIL
-312 VPNVKPMVGQM
+312 VPNVKPMVEQM
-323 GSATAVLEFLDQMQ
+323 GSADAVMEFLNQMQ
-337 SSQTGSKVFLN
+337 SSQISNKVFLN

-370 YSDGHEGKWLTEPAE
+370 YTDGHEGKWLTEPAE
-385 LESLARPF
+385 LESLARAF
-393 WNAGIHIHTHVNGDE
+393 WNNGYHIHTHVNGDE

-414 NTLEILQLEK
+414 NTLEKLLLEK
-424 PRPNHRFT
+424 PRPDHRFT

-464 SDIYAQNG
+464 SDNYAQNG
-472 LGYDRASQIVRLGT
+472 LGYDRASQMVRLGT
-486 LERQGTIVALHSDL
+486 LERQGTVVALHSDL

-515 NRLTMEGTL
+515 NRLTMEGTI
-524 MGPNERLSREKALR
+524 MGASERLSLDKALR
-538 AITIEAAY
+538 AITIEAAHV
-546 IIGLED
+546 IGLED

-567 LEQDPYEIDVTR
+567 LEQDPYEVDVTS
-579 LKDIPVWG
+579 LKDIPIWG

-597 ADESIEQ
+597 NDRLIAQ

>member
-1 MGSTFLGDRIIIMML
+1 MRF
-16 TGLVSS
+16 
-22 RTVLALALLLL
+22 TVLTRIRPRLVLVLLLL
-33 FPLIGIAAERVVFE
+33 IPQISISAERIVFE
-47 ARKIVTMDPSIPEAR
+47 ARKIITMDQSMPEAR
-62 YVVVEDGRILSVA
+62 YIAVEDGHILGVG
-75 NSLAQLDAWLDNQD
+75 NSLAQLDAWLVNQN

-117 LLPTSFITPEDWNL
+117 LLPTAFITPEDWTL
-131 PTGKFPGVRTAENY
+131 PSGEFPGVTTPEDYR
-145 QRRLR
+145 QRLR
-150 ELISDNKSSE
+150 ELISNNQSSD

-199 IMNTAAMRFLDLD
+199 IMNTAAMRFLELD
-212 NETVFAE
+212 SESLFAD

-227 PSHANYTAGHLSE
+227 PSHADYSAGHLSE
-240 TALSV
+240 TALGV
-245 ALARLQPVILAPDH
+245 GLARLQPVILAPDK
-259 LDTGMKI
+259 LNAGMTI
-266 IQKMLRENGVTTI
+266 IQKMLRQNGVTTI

-299 TFEREDSPVRVML
+299 TFDHQDSAVRVML
-312 VPNVKPMVGQM
+312 VPNVKPMVEQM
-323 GSATAVLEFLDQMQ
+323 GSTDAVMEFLNQMQ
-337 SSQTGSKVFLN
+337 SSQISNKVFLN

-370 YSDGHEGKWLTEPAE
+370 YTDGHEGKWLTEPAE
-385 LESLARPF
+385 LESLARAF
-393 WNAGIHIHTHVNGDE
+393 WNNGYHIHTHVNGDE

-414 NTLEILQLEK
+414 NTLEKLLLEK
-424 PRPNHRFT
+424 PRPDHRFT

-464 SDIYAQNG
+464 SDNYAQNG
-472 LGYDRASQIVRLGT
+472 LGYDRASQMVRLGT
-486 LERQGTIVALHSDL
+486 LERQGTVVALHSDL

-515 NRLTMEGTL
+515 NRLTMEGTI
-524 MGPNERLSREKALR
+524 MGPSERLSLDKALR
-538 AITIEAAY
+538 AITIEAAHV
-546 IIGLED
+546 IGLED

-567 LEQDPYEIDVTR
+567 LEQDPYEVDVTS
-579 LKDIPVWG
+579 LKDIPIWG

-597 ADESIEQ
+597 NDRLIAQ

>member
-1 MGSTFLGDRIIIMML
+1 MRF
-16 TGLVSS
+16 
-22 RTVLALALLLL
+22 TVLTRIRPRLVLVLLLL
-33 FPLIGIAAERVVFE
+33 IPQISISAERIVFE
-47 ARKIVTMDPSIPEAR
+47 ARKIITMDQSMPEAR
-62 YVVVEDGRILSVA
+62 YIAVEDGRILGVG
-75 NSLAQLDAWLDNQD
+75 NSLAQLDAWLVNQN
-89 YRIDSQFSEKV
+89 YRMDSQFSEKV

-117 LLPTSFITPEDWNL
+117 LLPTAFITPEDWTL
-131 PTGKFPGVRTAENY
+131 PSGEFPGVTTPEDYR
-145 QRRLR
+145 QRLR
-150 ELISDNKSSE
+150 ELISNNQSSD

-199 IMNTAAMRFLDLD
+199 IMNTAAMRFLELD
-212 NETVFAE
+212 SESLFAD

-227 PSHANYTAGHLSE
+227 PSHADYSAGHLSE
-240 TALSV
+240 TALGV
-245 ALARLQPVILAPDH
+245 GLARLQPVILAPDK
-259 LDTGMKI
+259 LNAGMTI
-266 IQKMLRENGVTTI
+266 IQKMLRQNGVTTI

-299 TFEREDSPVRVML
+299 TFDHQDSAVRVIL
-312 VPNVKPMVGQM
+312 VPNVKPMVEQM
-323 GSATAVLEFLDQMQ
+323 GSADAVMEFLNQMQ
-337 SSQTGSKVFLN
+337 ASQISNKVFLN

-385 LESLARPF
+385 LESLARAF
-393 WNAGIHIHTHVNGDE
+393 WNNGYHIHTHVNGDE

-414 NTLEILQLEK
+414 NTLEKLLLEK
-424 PRPNHRFT
+424 PRPDHRFT

-464 SDIYAQNG
+464 SDNYAQNG
-472 LGYDRASQIVRLGT
+472 LGYDRASQMVRLGT
-486 LERQGTIVALHSDL
+486 LERQGTVVALHSDL

-515 NRLTMEGTL
+515 NRLTMEGTI
-524 MGPNERLSREKALR
+524 MGASERLSLDKALR
-538 AITIEAAY
+538 AITIEAAHV
-546 IIGLED
+546 IGLED

-567 LEQDPYEIDVTR
+567 LEQDPYEVDVTS
-579 LKDIPVWG
+579 LKDIPIWG

-597 ADESIEQ
+597 NDRLIAQ

>member
-1 MGSTFLGDRIIIMML
+1 MRF
-16 TGLVSS
+16 
-22 RTVLALALLLL
+22 TVLPRIRPRLVLVLLLL
-33 FPLIGIAAERVVFE
+33 IPQISISAERIVFE
-47 ARKIVTMDPSIPEAR
+47 ARKIITMDQSMPEAR
-62 YVVVEDGRILSVA
+62 YIAVEDGRILGVG
-75 NSLAQLDAWLDNQD
+75 NSLAQLDAWLVNQN

-117 LLPTSFITPEDWNL
+117 LLPTAFITPEDWTL
-131 PTGKFPGVRTAENY
+131 PSGEFPGVTTPEDYR
-145 QRRLR
+145 QRLR
-150 ELISDNKSSE
+150 ELISNNQSSD

-199 IMNTAAMRFLDLD
+199 IMNTAAMRFLELD
-212 NETVFAE
+212 SESLFAD

-227 PSHANYTAGHLSE
+227 PSHADYSAGHLSE
-240 TALSV
+240 TALGV
-245 ALARLQPVILAPDH
+245 GLARLQPVILAPDK
-259 LDTGMKI
+259 LNAGMTI
-266 IQKMLRENGVTTI
+266 IQKMLRQNGVTTI

-299 TFEREDSPVRVML
+299 TFDHQDSAVRVML
-312 VPNVKPMVGQM
+312 VPNVKPMVEQM
-323 GSATAVLEFLDQMQ
+323 GSADAVMEFLNQMQ
-337 SSQTGSKVFLN
+337 SSQISNKVFLN

-370 YSDGHEGKWLTEPAE
+370 YTDGHEGKWLTEPAE
-385 LESLARPF
+385 LESLARAF
-393 WNAGIHIHTHVNGDE
+393 WNNGYHIHTHVNGDE

-414 NTLEILQLEK
+414 NTLEKLLLEK
-424 PRPNHRFT
+424 PRPDHRFT

-464 SDIYAQNG
+464 SDNYAQNG
-472 LGYDRASQIVRLGT
+472 LGYDRASQMVRLGT
-486 LERQGTIVALHSDL
+486 LERQGTVIALHSDL

-515 NRLTMEGTL
+515 NRLTMEGTI
-524 MGPNERLSREKALR
+524 MGPSERLSLDKALR
-538 AITIEAAY
+538 AITIEAAHV
-546 IIGLED
+546 IGLED

-567 LEQDPYEIDVTR
+567 LEQDPYEVDVTS
-579 LKDIPVWG
+579 LKDIPIWG

-597 ADESIEQ
+597 NDRLIAQ

>member
-1 MGSTFLGDRIIIMML
+1 MRFAVLTRIRPR
-16 TGLVSS
+16 LVL
-22 RTVLALALLLL
+22 VLLLL
-33 FPLIGIAAERVVFE
+33 IPQISISAERIVFE
-47 ARKIVTMDPSIPEAR
+47 ARKIITMDQSMPEAR
-62 YVVVEDGRILSVA
+62 YIAVEDGRILGVG
-75 NSLAQLDAWLDNQD
+75 NSLAQLDAWLVNQT

-117 LLPTSFITPEDWNL
+117 LLPTAFITPEDWTL
-131 PTGKFPGVRTAENY
+131 PSGEFPGVTTPEDYR
-145 QRRLR
+145 QRLR
-150 ELISDNKSSE
+150 ELISNNQSSD

-199 IMNTAAMRFLDLD
+199 IMNTAAMRFLELD
-212 NETVFAE
+212 SESLFAD

-227 PSHANYTAGHLSE
+227 PSHADYSAGHLSE
-240 TALSV
+240 TALGV
-245 ALARLQPVILAPDH
+245 GLARLQPVILAPDK
-259 LDTGMKI
+259 LNAGMTI
-266 IQKMLRENGVTTI
+266 IQKMLRQNGVTTI

-299 TFEREDSPVRVML
+299 TFDHQDSAVRVML
-312 VPNVKPMVGQM
+312 VPNVKSMVEQM
-323 GSATAVLEFLDQMQ
+323 GSADAVMEFLNQMQ
-337 SSQTGSKVFLN
+337 SSQISNKVFLN

-370 YSDGHEGKWLTEPAE
+370 YTDGHEGKWLTEPAE
-385 LESLARPF
+385 LESLARAF
-393 WNAGIHIHTHVNGDE
+393 WNNGYHIHTHVNGDE

-414 NTLEILQLEK
+414 NTLEKLLLEK
-424 PRPNHRFT
+424 PRPDHRFT

-464 SDIYAQNG
+464 SDNYAQNG
-472 LGYDRASQIVRLGT
+472 LGYDRASQMVRLGT
-486 LERQGTIVALHSDL
+486 LERQGTVVALHSDL

-515 NRLTMEGTL
+515 NRLTMEGTI
-524 MGPNERLSREKALR
+524 MGPSERLSLDKALR
-538 AITIEAAY
+538 AITIEAAHV
-546 IIGLED
+546 IGLED

-567 LEQDPYEIDVTR
+567 LEQDPYEVDVTS
-579 LKDIPVWG
+579 LKDIPIWG

-597 ADESIEQ
+597 NDRLIGQ

>member
-1 MGSTFLGDRIIIMML
+1 MRF
-16 TGLVSS
+16 
-22 RTVLALALLLL
+22 TVLTRIRPRLVLVLLLL
-33 FPLIGIAAERVVFE
+33 IPQISISAERIVFE
-47 ARKIVTMDPSIPEAR
+47 ARKIITMDQSMPEAR
-62 YVVVEDGRILSVA
+62 YIAVEDGRVLGVGD
-75 NSLAQLDAWLDNQD
+75 SLAQLDAWLVNQN

-117 LLPTSFITPEDWNL
+117 LLPTAFITPEDWTL
-131 PTGKFPGVRTAENY
+131 PSGEFPGVTTPEDYR
-145 QRRLR
+145 QRLR
-150 ELISDNKSSE
+150 ELISNNQSSD

-199 IMNTAAMRFLDLD
+199 IMNTAAMRFLELD
-212 NETVFAE
+212 SESLFAD

-227 PSHANYTAGHLSE
+227 PSHADYSAGHLSE
-240 TALSV
+240 TALGV
-245 ALARLQPVILAPDH
+245 GLARLQPVILAPDK
-259 LDTGMKI
+259 LNAGMTI
-266 IQKMLRENGVTTI
+266 IQKMLRQNGVTTI

-299 TFEREDSPVRVML
+299 TFDHQDSAVRVML
-312 VPNVKPMVGQM
+312 VPNVKPMVEQM
-323 GSATAVLEFLDQMQ
+323 GSADAVMEFLNQMQ
-337 SSQTGSKVFLN
+337 SSQISNKVFLN

-370 YSDGHEGKWLTEPAE
+370 YTDGHEGKWLTEPAE
-385 LESLARPF
+385 LESLARAF
-393 WNAGIHIHTHVNGDE
+393 WNNGYHIHTHVNGDE

-414 NTLEILQLEK
+414 NTLEKLLLEK
-424 PRPNHRFT
+424 PRPDHRFT

-464 SDIYAQNG
+464 SDNYAQNG
-472 LGYDRASQIVRLGT
+472 LGYDRASQMVRLGT
-486 LERQGTIVALHSDL
+486 LERQGTVVALHSDL

-515 NRLTMEGTL
+515 NRLTMEGTI
-524 MGPNERLSREKALR
+524 MGPSERLSLDKALR
-538 AITIEAAY
+538 AITIEAAHV
-546 IIGLED
+546 IGLED

-567 LEQDPYEIDVTR
+567 LEQDPYEVDVTS
-579 LKDIPVWG
+579 LKDIPIWG

-597 ADESIEQ
+597 NDRLIAQ